1 MPVAP
6 AYIKEAIMDLN
17 LTVPQTEIYTDTTRF
32 RTVVAGRRFG
42 KSYLS
47 GAELVN
53 AAIGLDKITGQPK
66 SKQTVVYIAPTF
78 QMCKGIMWAWLKEHA
93 PKQFIKKQNE
103 TELLMEFKNG
113 STIQLR
119 SGDNYDSL
127 RGLSLSFVVIDEV
140 ADIHPDAW
148 SLVVRPALS
157 DQEGDALF
165 IGTPKQKNHFY
176 DKWLEGKNPERETW
190 ASFQY
195 TTLEGGNVSANEV
208 NEARYDLSPREF
220 RQEYEASFESMSNRV
235 IDSFD
240 IDKNVKR
247 ITDLGG
253 ELLIGMDFNVN
264 PMTAV
269 VGQRVGNTLQ
279 IFKDY
284 KLPNS
289 NTKVL
294 MDKIEEDFAGRE
306 IVVFPD
312 PSGKSR
318 KTSAIGGQTDHDII
332 RSYGVKVV
340 SPRKAPHTAD
350 SINAV
355 NVLMLNGA
363 GDRRCLI
370 DPSCSALIKDL
381 DSWTY
386 DEKSLDSRPDKK
398 RGNDHLPDAL
408 KYLVWSEYK
417 IAGSG
422 NTMKQVEI
430 KGF

>member
-289 NTKVL
+289 NTKIL
-294 MDKIEEDFAGRE
+294 MDKIAIDFAGRE

-340 SPRKAPHTAD
+340 APRKAPHTAD

-363 GDRRCLI
+363 GDRRCFI

-408 KYLVWSEYK
+408 KYLVWSEFK
-417 IAGSG
+417 IEGSG
-422 NTMKQVEI
+422 STMKQVEI

>member
-340 SPRKAPHTAD
+340 APRKAPHTAD

-363 GDRRCLI
+363 GDRRCFI